1 MPDCRAASIKRPCD
15 LLRDNRAATIMGRRD
30 AGIIILIVV
39 AFSS

>member
-1 MPDCRAASIKRPCD
+1 
-15 LLRDNRAATIMGRRD
+15 LRDNRAATIMGRRD